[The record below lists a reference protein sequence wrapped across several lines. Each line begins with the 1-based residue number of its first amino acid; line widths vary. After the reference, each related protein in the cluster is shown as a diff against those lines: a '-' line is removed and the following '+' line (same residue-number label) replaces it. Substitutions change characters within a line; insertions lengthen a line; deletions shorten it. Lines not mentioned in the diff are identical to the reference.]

1 MTAETVLGALGRMA
15 AGPMPA
21 ELRAAMGDRVLDI
34 AGIAVRATALDT
46 SQAVAGFVLDQGGRP
61 VSSAVGVPEKLPA
74 AEAAFVNGVLAHSLD
89 FDDTHLPSILH
100 PSASVAPA
108 ALATA
113 ESIGAS
119 GAETLAAIAAGIEV
133 CVRLGMGGFDPDARQ
148 SVFFE
153 RGQHAT
159 SICGAVGSAA
169 ASARAR
175 GAGAGGAAEAMAVAC
190 SMASGILET
199 NRTGGT
205 AKRLHC
211 GWAARVGVVAADLA
225 GRGLTGAP
233 TAAEGRFGLLR
244 AFLGDEARI
253 DAVTDSLGHR
263 WHAAEVFYKPYPAN
277 HFTHAG
283 IDAALALR
291 DRGLRPEEVASA
303 TLAVAPPTV
312 RTIGEPIEA
321 KRAPR
326 TGYEAQFSGPYA
338 VAAALC
344 GGGGLGVGLDDFT
357 DEAARRPQ
365 RRELMARIDVVGD
378 PALLEIYPYQFPAV
392 LTVDTVDGLRLVEE
406 RRTNRGGPE
415 RPLTTADLAAKFAAN
430 TDGLCP
436 PARRDELAER
446 IAALGA
452 ANDDGLAALMA
463 RLRRSGDPQMCAP
476 PPKSLAA
483 GAPGPGSS
491 PAAGGPL
498 PGSPVTGGPGPGP

>member
-1 MTAETVLGALGRMA
+1 MTGETVLGALGRMA

-21 ELRAAMGDRVLDI
+21 DLLAAMGDRVLDI
-34 AGIAVRATALDT
+34 AGIAIRATGLDT
-46 SQAVAGFVLDQGGRP
+46 SRAVAGYVTDQGGRP
-61 VSSAVGVPEKLPA
+61 AASAVGMPERLPA

-113 ESIGAS
+113 ESVGGTGREA
-119 GAETLAAIAAGIEV
+119 LAAVAAGIEV
-133 CVRLGMGGFDPDARQ
+133 CVRLGMAGFDPDARQ

-159 SICGAVGSAA
+159 SICGAVASAA

-175 GAGAGGAAEAMAVAC
+175 GAGPAGAAEAMAVAC

-211 GWAARVGVVAADLA
+211 GWAARIGVVAADLA

-233 TAAEGRFGLLR
+233 TAVEGRFGLLR
-244 AFLGDEARI
+244 ALLGDEARI
-253 DAVTDSLGHR
+253 EAATDGLGDR
-263 WHAAEVFYKPYPAN
+263 WHAAEVSYKPYPAN

-312 RTIGEPIEA
+312 RTIGEPIKA
-321 KRAPR
+321 KRSPR

-357 DEAARRPQ
+357 DEAAREP
-365 RRELMARIDVVGD
+365 RRRKLMARIEVVGD
-378 PALLEIYPYQFPAV
+378 PGLLEIYPYQFPAV
-392 LTVDTVDGLRLVEE
+392 LTAVTADGARLTEE
-406 RRTNRGGPE
+406 RRVNRGGPGL
-415 RPLTTADLAAKFAAN
+415 PLSSAELAAKFAAN

-436 PARRDELAER
+436 LDRRDELAER
-446 IAALGA
+446 IAALGEA
-452 ANDDGLAALMA
+452 GADDLAALTA
-463 RLRRSGDPQMCAP
+463 LLRSAGDPQMCAEAPPSVGSGSGADAQP
-476 PPKSLAA
+476 PP
-483 GAPGPGSS
+483 
-491 PAAGGPL
+491 PAAGRDRGD
-498 PGSPVTGGPGPGP
+498 PGTAP

>member
-21 ELRAAMGDRVLDI
+21 DLLATMPDRVLDI
-34 AGIAVRATALDT
+34 AGIAVRATGLDT
-46 SQAVAGFVLDQGGRP
+46 SRAVAGFVMDQGGRP
-61 VSSAVGVPEKLPA
+61 AASAVGMPEKLPA

-113 ESIGAS
+113 ESVGGDGREA
-119 GAETLAAIAAGIEV
+119 LAAVAAGIEV
-133 CVRLGMGGFDPDARQ
+133 CVRLGMAGFDPDARQ

-159 SICGAVGSAA
+159 SICGAVASAA

-175 GAGAGGAAEAMAVAC
+175 GAGPSGAAEAMAVAC

-211 GWAARVGVVAADLA
+211 GWAARTGVVAADLA
-225 GRGLTGAP
+225 SRGLTGAP

-244 AFLGDEARI
+244 ALLGDEARI
-253 DAVTDSLGHR
+253 HAATDGLGRR

-303 TLAVAPPTV
+303 ALAVAPPTV

-321 KRAPR
+321 KRSPR

-344 GGGGLGVGLDDFT
+344 GGGGLGVGLGDFT
-357 DEAARRPQ
+357 DEAACEPR
-365 RRELMARIDVVGD
+365 RRELMARIEVVGD

-392 LTVDTVDGLRLVEE
+392 LTVVTADGSRLTEE
-406 RRTNRGGPE
+406 RRVNRGGPDL
-415 RPLTTADLAAKFAAN
+415 PMTSADLAAKFADN
-430 TDGLCP
+430 TDGLLA

-452 ANDDGLAALMA
+452 AGADDLAALMA
-463 RLRRSGDPQMCAP
+463 LLRSAGDPQMCAP
-476 PPKSLAA
+476 ALSV
-483 GAPGPGSS
+483 G
-491 PAAGGPL
+491 
-498 PGSPVTGGPGPGP
+498 GGPGADAQPPPPPVVGGGCGSPRAEQP